1 MNQHDSKNLEFL
13 LNVSKEVFDDW
24 LSQCDSDDIDYALE
38 LLAMK
43 KEEIYA
49 ERFDNIKDYTEANK
63 ILKAFTL

>member
-43 KEEIYA
+43 KEELVA
-49 ERFDNIKDYTEANK
+49 ERFDKIKDYTEANN
-63 ILKAFTL
+63 ILKAFML

>member
-43 KEEIYA
+43 KEELVA
-49 ERFDNIKDYTEANK
+49 ERFDNIKDYTEANN
-63 ILKAFTL
+63 ILKAFML